1 MKFDE
6 SDVINAMYTNN
17 SVIRRMTID
26 DYMNWRKSVL
36 FDADS
41 FPKIETR
48 RGMCSVVSNFIIFDN
63 VDKNRHMLN
72 TQIEDAEFNLIYYGK
87 EQSPKIKEQLYKD
100 DDEMYNAYL
109 NLRICRFKNA
119 ITSSRNNVI
128 CEPKCCMNYWQLYL
142 DTLFVVSRS
151 LDLRCAGISDII
163 VANRIAAELGA
174 QKLHIV
180 AIAPH
185 IYTDR
190 KNIARRKK

>member
-1 MKFDE
+1 
-6 SDVINAMYTNN
+6 
-17 SVIRRMTID
+17 MTID
-26 DYMNWRKSVL
+26 DYMNWRKNILL
-36 FDADS
+36 FDTDS

-48 RGMCSVVSNFIIFDN
+48 RGMCGVVSNFIIFDN

-87 EQSPKIKEQLYKD
+87 EPSPETKERLYKD

-142 DTLFVVSRS
+142 DTLFVISRS
-151 LDLRCAGISDII
+151 LDLKCAGISDII

-174 QKLHIV
+174 RKLHIT

-185 IYTDR
+185 IYIDR
-190 KNIARRKK
+190 KNIARRKNEKDSRI